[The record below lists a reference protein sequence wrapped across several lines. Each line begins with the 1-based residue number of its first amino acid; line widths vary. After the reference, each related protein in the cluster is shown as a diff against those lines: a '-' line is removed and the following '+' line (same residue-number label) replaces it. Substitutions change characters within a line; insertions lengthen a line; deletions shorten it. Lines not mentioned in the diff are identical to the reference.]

1 MRRAVPLALFLL
13 TLAACGRTPPP
24 PAPEPGAPPPVPEVV
39 QASREGRRVI
49 FLGLDGADWQLL
61 DRYMAAGVM
70 PNLAKL
76 AGEGRSGVLRTI
88 HPPLSPLV
96 WTTMMT
102 GVSPL
107 EHGILDF
114 TRFDPATRAREPI
127 PASERRV
134 PAVWNMATWGGRS
147 VAVFGL
153 WATWPAEPVRGLLVA
168 DRFLSFTAAGE
179 PPPGIV
185 HPPQREAWARE
196 ALARTERATGLAA
209 LRDYLPDLTE
219 TELREAEARPDPYAH
234 PVSALQRILVETR
247 TYDAL
252 AREAFAERRPDLSLV
267 YFQGTD
273 TLGHV
278 FAPFAPPRQPSVA
291 AADYERFHRVPELYF
306 AEIDRLLGG
315 WRDLAARSGAVLV
328 VASDHGFLWG
338 EGRPSELASAAAAT
352 AGRWHRDE
360 GIYLLWGEGIEPGA
374 RSRGRVDQVCATLLA
389 LLGLPA
395 GEGLAGPALPGT
407 PAVQGRSVDYRRFFR
422 APSAPAHAAGGDG
435 EEVERL
441 RALGYLGKS
450 EPLRAPE
457 GAGST
462 RTAGSFNN
470 EGLLLREAGR
480 GSEAAAAFERALA
493 LDPAN
498 ASALW
503 NLSDLLF
510 ARGEDRDRADDLL
523 VRALVAG
530 LPEGTERVIGRAIA
544 YDRAG
549 ETSRSLALLDAAVAA
564 RPEAALLLFR
574 GRYRLERR
582 QCREALTDFERAA
595 ELDAANALAHASAGL
610 ARLCLEDP
618 AGAARALRRSLE
630 IDPDQPEIRKV
641 LRELGETARR

>member
-1 MRRAVPLALFLL
+1 MRRAVSLSLL
-13 TLAACGRTPPP
+13 LLVVASCRRTPPP
-24 PAPEPGAPPPVPEVV
+24 PAAEAGAPPLVPEVV

-49 FLGLDGADWQLL
+49 FVGLDGADWQLL
-61 DRYMAAGVM
+61 DGFMASGVM
-70 PNLAKL
+70 PNLARL
-76 AGEGRSGVLRTI
+76 VREGRSGALRTL

-107 EHGILDF
+107 QHGILDF

-134 PAVWNMATWGGRS
+134 PAVWNMASWGGRS

-179 PPPGIV
+179 PPPGVV
-185 HPPQREAWARE
+185 HPPEREAWARE
-196 ALARTERATGLAA
+196 VLARTERETGLAA
-209 LRDYLPDLTE
+209 LRSYLPDLTE
-219 TELREAEARPDPYAH
+219 AELREARARSDPYGH
-234 PVSALQRILVETR
+234 PVSALVRILVETR

-252 AREAFAERRPDLSLV
+252 ARAAVAERRPDLAVV

-278 FAPFAPPRQPSVA
+278 FAPYAPPRQPSVP
-291 AADYERFHRVPELYF
+291 AADYERFHRVPSLYF
-306 AEIDRLLGG
+306 AEVDRLLGA
-315 WRDLAARSGAVLV
+315 WRDLAESSGAVLV

-338 EGRPSELASAAAAT
+338 EGRPTELASAAAAT

-360 GIYLLWGEGIEPGA
+360 GIYLLRGEGIEPGA
-374 RSRGRVDQVCATLLA
+374 RARGRVDQVCATLLS

-395 GEGLAGPALPGT
+395 GEGLTGPPLPGT

-422 APSAPAHAAGGDG
+422 APPAPAGGSADA
-435 EEVERL
+435 EAVERL
-441 RALGYLGKS
+441 RALGYVGKG
-450 EPLRAPE
+450 EPLRAPD

-480 GSEAAAAFERALA
+480 TAEAAAAFERALG

-498 ASALW
+498 ASTLW
-503 NLSDLLF
+503 NLSDLIF
-510 ARGEDRDRADDLL
+510 AEGKDRDRADDLL
-523 VRALVAG
+523 VRAVASG
-530 LPEGTERVIGRAIA
+530 LPEGPERVIGRAIA

-549 ETSRSLALLDAAVAA
+549 ETSRSLALLDAAAAA
-564 RPEAALLLFR
+564 RPGDAGLLLFR
-574 GRYRLERR
+574 GRYRLERQ
-582 QCREALTDFERAA
+582 QCRDALADFERSA
-595 ELDAANALAHASAGL
+595 ELDAANALTHASAGL
-610 ARLCLEDP
+610 ARLCLGDP
-618 AGAARALRRSLE
+618 AGAARDLRRSLE
-630 IDPDQPEIRKV
+630 IDPNQPEIRRA
-641 LRELGETARR
+641 LGELGG